1 MATWSKKFMWIRRFV
16 WVGRNQHGDRYKK
29 LNDMQ
34 ISICRIEAD
43 RDNIID
49 LRNLIL
55 LSSQLDAPVR
65 YNFDADPQEAY
76 IEVVSAE
83 KLREII

>member
-1 MATWSKKFMWIRRFV
+1 MANWSKKFMWVRQFV
-16 WVGRNQHGDRYKK
+16 CVSRNQYGDRYKK
-29 LNDMQ
+29 WNDKQ

-43 RDNIID
+43 RNNIID

-65 YNFDADPQEAY
+65 YDFDANPQEAY
-76 IEVVSAE
+76 IEIVSAE